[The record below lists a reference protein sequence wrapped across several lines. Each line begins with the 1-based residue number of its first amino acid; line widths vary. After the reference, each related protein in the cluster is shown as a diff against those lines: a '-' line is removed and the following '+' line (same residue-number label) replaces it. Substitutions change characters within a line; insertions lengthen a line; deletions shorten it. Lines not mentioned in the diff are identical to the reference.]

1 MIDVPAETPW
11 LWVGLTLASAV
22 MVGAVLGLPTPAPD
36 ADRVARTI
44 DDVATAGPGAAA
56 SVELRATSVLIGSD
70 HVGLDGPGG
79 RDRAALE
86 YGPVTPVP
94 PDSTLQSVLDGRAPG
109 AVFRSPAGFER
120 TLLTARRTG
129 QGWQA
134 AGEQLR
140 VRHVAYGEVNSVLVG
155 A

>member
-22 MVGAVLGLPTPAPD
+22 MVGVVLGLPTPAPD

-44 DDVATAGPGAAA
+44 DDVATAGPGAEATVKLRAA
-56 SVELRATSVLIGSD
+56 SIRVGSERIG
-70 HVGLDGPGG
+70 LEGPGG
-79 RDRAALE
+79 QAQAPLQ

-94 PDSTLQSVLDGRAPG
+94 PDSTLQSVLDGRAPS

-120 TLLTARRTG
+120 TMLTARRTG
-129 QGWQA
+129 QGWRT

-140 VRHVAYGEVNSVLVG
+140 VRHVAYGEVNGVLVG

>member
-22 MVGAVLGLPTPAPD
+22 MVGVVLGLPTPAPD

-56 SVELRATSVLIGSD
+56 SVELRATSIRIASD
-70 HVGLDGPGG
+70 QVGLDGPGG
-79 RDRAALE
+79 RARAPLQ

-94 PDSTLQSVLDGRAPG
+94 PGSSLQSVLDGRPPAS
-109 AVFRSPAGFER
+109 VFRSPAGFER
-120 TLLTARRTG
+120 TMLTARRTG
-129 QGWQA
+129 QGWRT

-140 VRHVAYGEVNSVLVG
+140 VRHVAYGEVNGVLVG